1 MREFILSLIKKEDY
15 WSIWIGSFILIFMT
29 SVAFKAIPAL
39 QAKYNEVDQQY
50 VELRQ
55 SGSPEEIAAFN
66 IEKEKAK
73 IKAPQSAI
81 AKEISTLVK
90 RPGTWEYNPIVSV
103 YNPEKGVN
111 LFPSLFMLFAFS
123 ALLFGLGAKAMGV
136 RYRKFIIAFGGIFV
150 LAVIAYI
157 MGGQISA
164 KHFGINYAIW
174 AIAIGIIISNTI
186 GVPNWMKPALMGE
199 FYIKT
204 GLILLGAEILFSKV
218 LEIGIPGIFVT
229 WVVTPIVLVGTFIF
243 GQKVLQI
250 SSKSLNMTICADMSV
265 CGVSAAIATA
275 MACKAKK
282 EELTLAISLS
292 MVFTAIM
299 MVVMP
304 IVIKACGLPEVLGGA
319 WLGGTLD
326 ATGAVVAAGAFLGEK
341 ALSVAATIKMIQ
353 NILIGFVAFG
363 VAVYWTT
370 KVEKNTDA
378 NARPRLTEIWTR
390 FPKFLL
396 GFIGASIIFSL
407 MYSYF
412 GDNMGNQIIENGVIK
427 GFTKNYKD
435 WLFCF
440 AFVAIGLNTNFK
452 VLGEHFKSG
461 KHITLY
467 LCGQLFNIVLTL
479 VMAYIMFYIVF
490 PEITAAI

>member
-1 MREFILSLIKKEDY
+1 MKEFLLSLVKKEDY
-15 WSIWIGSFILIFMT
+15 WSIWIGAFILIFT
-29 SVAFKAIPAL
+29 TTIAFQNVPEIKIKHAEIE
-39 QAKYNEVDQQY
+39 QHYT
-50 VELRQ
+50 ELLAT
-55 SGSPEEIAAFN
+55 GTPEEIAHFDVEKQKSKIK
-66 IEKEKAK
+66 IEKNGV
-73 IKAPQSAI
+73 AI
-81 AKEISTLVK
+81 ELSNMVK
-90 RPGTWEYNPIVSV
+90 RPGTWEFNPIKSV
-103 YNPEKGVN
+103 YNPEKNVN
-111 LFPSLFMLFAFS
+111 LFPSFFILFIVTS
-123 ALLFGLGAKAMGV
+123 LLFSIGAKTMGAPF
-136 RYRKFIIAFGGIFV
+136 RRFIIGFLGIFV
-150 LAVIAYI
+150 LAVVAYI
-157 MGGQISA
+157 LSGQISA
-164 KHFGINYAIW
+164 KHFGLNYAIW
-174 AIAIGIIISNTI
+174 AIALGIVISNTV
-186 GVPNWMKPALMGE
+186 GVPNWMKPAMMGE

-229 WVVTPIVLVGTFIF
+229 WVVTPIVLIGTYIF
-243 GQKVLQI
+243 GQKVLKI

-304 IVIKACGLPEVLGGA
+304 IFIKAVGMPEVLGGA

-370 KVEKNTDA
+370 RVEKNTS
-378 NARPRLTEIWTR
+378 ARPQPIEIWTR

-407 MYSYF
+407 IYF
-412 GDNMGNQIIENGVIK
+412 YLGDSMGNQIIEQGVIK
-427 GFTKNYKD
+427 GFTKHYKD

-440 AFVAIGLNTNFK
+440 AFVSIGLNTNFK
-452 VLGEHFKSG
+452 ELGEHFKSG

-467 LCGQLFNIVLTL
+467 ICGQLFNMILTL
-479 VMAYIMFYIVF
+479 GMAYLMFYIVF
-490 PEITAAI
+490 PEITASI